1 MTGERV
7 LYGVAG
13 SPGIGIGHAL
23 VYKEKPM
30 GSLDREIADPKME
43 LERYRNAVETFCR
56 VIQVKADRVA
66 EMAGKEQGD
75 IIRCQTDMIHDPY
88 MSGQVEGRIALGQS
102 AEAALSAS
110 CDLFIDLFTA
120 SDDEIIRQRAAD
132 VRDLRGGMLRLLL
145 GLPEMDF
152 SALQPGTVLLAEE
165 LSPSAVSVLNSAN
178 VEGIVLGKGGPTS
191 HSAILARAL
200 EIPAVLG
207 VEDRVMDTVPGEAVI
222 VDGNRGCVVFSPSPE
237 MKTVYVNRQ
246 KDFQQ
251 LRASLR
257 EFVGR
262 ETRTADGERIQ
273 LAANA
278 GGVGDATRAAG
289 YGCDGIGLVRTEF
302 LYLDRTSQPGE
313 DEQFHAYRQI
323 LSAMRGK
330 PVIIRTLDVGG
341 DKNLPYLPQV
351 KEDNPFL
358 GCRGLRFSL
367 REEDMFRVHLRA
379 VLRASAYG
387 KARLLLPMVTGVEEV
402 RHAREILEE
411 EKEVLRRKEIAFDE
425 NLPVGVMIE
434 TVAACLM
441 AEAFAKEADFFS
453 LGTNDLTQYVL
464 GVDRGNARVAHLY
477 SYFHPGVLRMVRQ
490 VLETAQRTGT
500 KVSMCGE
507 AAADTALTPV
517 WLSFGLKEF
526 SVAPVSLLPV
536 RKTISLWTSKE
547 AKEVTEEAM
556 SLETEEEVREFLKAH
571 EK

>member
-13 SPGIGIGHAL
+13 SPGIGIGHSL

-43 LERYRNAVETFCR
+43 LERYHNAVDTFCR
-56 VIQVKADRVA
+56 ITQVKADRVA
-66 EMAGKEQGD
+66 EMVGKEQGD
-75 IIRCQTDMIHDPY
+75 IIRCQTDMIRDPY
-88 MSGQVEGRIALGQS
+88 MNGQVEGRIALGQS

-120 SDDEIIRQRAAD
+120 SEDEITRQRAAD
-132 VRDLRGGMLRLLL
+132 IRDMRGGMLRLLL

-152 SALQPGTVLLAEE
+152 SALQPGTVLMAEE

-178 VEGIVLGKGGPTS
+178 VAGIVLGKGGPTS

-207 VEDRVMDTVPGEAVI
+207 VEGRVLDTAPGEPVI

-237 MKTVYVNRQ
+237 MRSVYESRQ
-246 KDFQQ
+246 NDFLQ

-257 EFVGR
+257 VFVGR

-278 GGVGDATRAAG
+278 GSVGDATRAAG
-289 YGCDGIGLVRTEF
+289 YGCDGIGLLRTEF

-313 DEQFHAYRQI
+313 EEQFHAYRQI

-330 PVIIRTLDVGG
+330 RVIIRTLDVGG
-341 DKNLPYLPQV
+341 DKNLPYLGQI
-351 KEDNPFL
+351 KEENPFL

-367 REEDMFRVHLRA
+367 REEDMFRAHLRA
-379 VLRASAYG
+379 VLRASAFG
-387 KARLLLPMVTGVEEV
+387 QAQLLLPMVTGVEEIH
-402 RHAREILEE
+402 RAREILEE
-411 EKEVLRRKEIAFDE
+411 EKEVLRHRGVAFDE
-425 NLPVGVMIE
+425 HLPMGVMVE

-441 AEAFAKEADFFS
+441 ADVFSKEADFFS
-453 LGTNDLTQYVL
+453 LGTNDLTQYIL

-477 SYFHPGVLRMVRQ
+477 SYFHPGVLRLIRQ
-490 VLETAQRTGT
+490 VLETAQSTGT

-507 AAADTALTPV
+507 AAAETALTPV
-517 WLSFGLKEF
+517 LLAFGLKEF

-536 RKTISLWTSKE
+536 RKTISLWSQKE

-556 SLETEEEVREFLKAH
+556 SLETEEEVRTFLKAH